1 MHQGIFHTLMVQK
14 LKAQRAP
21 ALPTPRERAREQAVW
36 RIESALKALHALRQQ
51 GDRSVRGARLLGI
64 TWEESSGGG
73 GRS

>member
-1 MHQGIFHTLMVQK
+1 MVQK

-21 ALPTPRERAREQAVW
+21 ALPTPEGNAAREQAVW

-64 TWEESSGGG
+64 TWE
-73 GRS
+73 